1 MILRTGFSIRK
12 SLMIFSR
19 EAGGNRSMNSA
30 IFSGGNFFAKARHRA
45 VGVGFSEIRRRSW
58 SSMSSCFIGFGVGVS
73 VCPHGMERVI
83 ASKSMMMR
91 KAMSAA
97 VIRLFIGFGG
107 GFYMIFCLCIFDLI
121 Q

>member
-1 MILRTGFSIRK
+1 
-12 SLMIFSR
+12 
-19 EAGGNRSMNSA
+19 
-30 IFSGGNFFAKARHRA
+30 
-45 VGVGFSEIRRRSW
+45 
-58 SSMSSCFIGFGVGVS
+58 MSSCFIGFGVGVS